1 LPAGIVL
8 PSLACP
14 AKLEKRSHA
23 MPKAYWIAR
32 VDVSD
37 DARYRDYVAANAAPL
52 AKFGARFIVRGGVF
66 DNPEGTAR
74 ARNVVIEF
82 PSLQAARDCYH
93 SVDYQAAMAIRKD
106 VSVGDIVIIEGY
118 EGKQPGD

>member
-1 LPAGIVL
+1 
-8 PSLACP
+8 
-14 AKLEKRSHA
+14 
-23 MPKAYWIAR
+23 MPKAYWIAH

-52 AKFGARFIVRGGVF
+52 ARYGARFIVRGGAF
-66 DNPEGTAR
+66 DNPEGSAR

-93 SVDYQAAMAIRKD
+93 SPEYQAAVAIRKEA
-106 VSVGDIVIIEGY
+106 SVGDIVIIEGY
-118 EGKQPGD
+118 DGRQPGD